1 MIKLLAANQF
11 NNDVS
16 DALNHPLFTTKFCD
30 SAACK
35 FYVKQS
41 QVRPSIYVGTA
52 CLGPWLDWPSKST
65 KPDANDVLCYQICQW
80 HSQRA
85 YDLNNILMENPTT
98 RKQNQKYFMKRTT
111 ANSDQRS
118 FRDY

>member
-52 CLGPWLDWPSKST
+52 CLGP
-65 KPDANDVLCYQICQW
+65 
-80 HSQRA
+80 
-85 YDLNNILMENPTT
+85 
-98 RKQNQKYFMKRTT
+98 
-111 ANSDQRS
+111 
-118 FRDY
+118 